1 MQKARRHPAKGAPTA
16 CKRTVSGS
24 IALRCSRFFSPF
36 PHGTGSLSVSQE
48 YLALADGAA
57 GFRQGFTGPA
67 LLRITLRLESP
78 SCTRLSRSAAALS
91 RAVPLAIQS
100 TISRSFN
107 PGRAVTPPVWA
118 LPLSLTTTRGISFD
132 FFSCGYLD
140 VSVPRVR
147 SCTCRCR
154 ASSPTGSPIRKSPD
168 LRLFAPS
175 RGLSQL
181 VTSFVASESQG
192 IPRTLFFDFLVSRVR
207 KIVKSILILLR
218 YV

>member
-1 MQKARRHPAKGAPTA
+1 M
-16 CKRTVSGS
+16 
-24 IALRCSRFFSPF
+24 
-36 PHGTGSLSVSQE
+36 
-48 YLALADGAA
+48 ADGAA

-100 TISRSFN
+100 TMSRSFN

>member
-1 MQKARRHPAKGAPTA
+1 MVPPGSDRVSPAPPY
-16 CKRTVSGS
+16 SGYS
-24 IALRCSRFFSPF
+24 YVTIRFRIRGFHALRPSF
-36 PHGTGSLSVSQE
+36 PERSSIKSQSTSLS
-48 YLALADGAA
+48 YNPA
-57 GFRQGFTGPA
+57 G
-67 LLRITLRLESP
+67 
-78 SCTRLSRSAAALS
+78 
-91 RAVPLAIQS
+91 
-100 TISRSFN
+100 
-107 PGRAVTPPVWA
+107 AVTPAVWA